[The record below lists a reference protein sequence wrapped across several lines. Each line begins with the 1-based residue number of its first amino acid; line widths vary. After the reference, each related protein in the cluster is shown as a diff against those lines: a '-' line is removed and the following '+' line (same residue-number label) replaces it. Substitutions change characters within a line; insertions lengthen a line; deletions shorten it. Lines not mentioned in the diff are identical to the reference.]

1 MRRVPSRAALKPIP
15 FALGLAA
22 FAALAL
28 LDSPLRHFGEHGGLP
43 ALAAGV
49 TAWMAIWWIGEA
61 VPLWCTALIPLA
73 VYPLTRVH
81 GDGFAANLSGA
92 LAPYLDPYIFLFLGG
107 MGIALAMQ
115 QWNLHRRIALAIM
128 RRIGVEPARLLFGVL
143 ASTAAVS
150 LWISNTATAAM
161 MFPIGMAVLRELERQ
176 AGRRLAAFG
185 CALMLAIAYGANLG
199 GMGTK
204 IGTVP
209 NAQLAGFLAQERGVD
224 LSFLQFMAIGLPFV
238 LAFLPVA
245 WLTLWRVG
253 RADAPAGALGRAA
266 LDAEAAQLGPL
277 QRAERVV
284 AIVFVAAAALWIAGK
299 PLTDLARPHVSL
311 VALKTAHVEA
321 AIALAAAL
329 ALMLWRVRGARVL
342 APRSFRLL
350 QWDALVLLGGGFS
363 MAAAVEASG
372 LSQWLGAQLEALR
385 TFPGFAQVA
394 LASLATVALSAF
406 ASNVATTAVMLPI
419 LLSSVSPENANV
431 ALVSAA
437 LASSCDF
444 ALPAGTP
451 PNAIVFGSGYVKVP
465 VMARAGAL
473 LDVLAALLVSAWCWW
488 AVPRLFG

>member
-1 MRRVPSRAALKPIP
+1 VPRLRVVNPVPL
-15 FALGLAA
+15 ALGLAA

-28 LDSPLRHFGEHGGLP
+28 VDSPLRHVGEHGALP

-73 VYPLTRVH
+73 LYPFTRVH
-81 GDGFAANLSGA
+81 GDAFGANLWGA

-107 MGIALAMQ
+107 MGIAAAMQ
-115 QWNLHRRIALAIM
+115 QWNLHRRVALGIM
-128 RRIGVEPARLLFGVL
+128 RRVGTAPGRLLLGVL
-143 ASTAAVS
+143 ISTSLVS

-161 MFPIGMAVLRELERQ
+161 MLPIGLAVLHELERQ
-176 AGRRLAAFG
+176 AGRRLAGFG
-185 CALMLAIAYGANLG
+185 CALMLAIAYGANVG

-209 NAQLAGFLAQERGVD
+209 NSLVAGFLAERGVEV
-224 LSFLQFMAIGLPFV
+224 SFLQFMAVGLPFV
-238 LAFLPVA
+238 IVFVPVVWLA
-245 WLTLWRVG
+245 LWRIG
-253 RADAPAGALGRAA
+253 RADAPSSAVGRAA
-266 LDAEAAQLGPL
+266 LDQEAAQLGALKPTE
-277 QRAERVV
+277 RAV
-284 AIVFVAAAALWIAGK
+284 AIVFVTAALLWIAGK
-299 PLTDLARPHVSL
+299 PITD
-311 VALKTAHVEA
+311 ALKPQVSAFALKSAHVEA
-321 AIALAAAL
+321 AIALSASL
-329 ALMLWRVRGARVL
+329 ALMLWRVRGVAVL

-363 MAAAVEASG
+363 MAAAIEASG
-372 LSQWLGAQLEALR
+372 LSEWIGAQMAALR
-385 TFPGFAQVA
+385 GYPPFAQVV
-394 LASLATVALSAF
+394 LASLATVTLSAF

-419 LLSSVSPENANV
+419 LVSSVSPEHANV

-465 VMARAGAL
+465 TMFRTGAV
-473 LDVLAALLVSAWCWW
+473 LDLLAAVVVSGWCWW
-488 AVPRLFG
+488 VVPQMLGR

>member
-1 MRRVPSRAALKPIP
+1 VPILSTVKPIP

-28 LDSPLRHFGEHGGLP
+28 VDSPLRHFGEHGALP
-43 ALAAGV
+43 ALAAGI

-61 VPLWCTALIPLA
+61 VPLWWTALIPLA
-73 VYPLTRVH
+73 IYPFSRVH
-81 GDGFAANLSGA
+81 GDGLATNLWGA

-107 MGIALAMQ
+107 MGIAAAMQ
-115 QWNLHRRIALAIM
+115 QWNLHRRVALGIM
-128 RRIGVEPARLLFGVL
+128 RRVGVAPGRLLFGVL
-143 ASTAAVS
+143 AATSLVS

-161 MFPIGMAVLRELERQ
+161 MLPIGLAVLHELERQ
-176 AGRRLAAFG
+176 SGRRLAGFG
-185 CALMLAIAYGANLG
+185 CALMLAIAYGANVG

-238 LAFLPVA
+238 IAFIPVVWLA
-245 WLTLWRVG
+245 LWRVG
-253 RADAPAGALGRAA
+253 RVDAPSGAVGRAA
-266 LDAEAAQLGPL
+266 LDSEAGRLGPL
-277 QRAERVV
+277 KRAERAV
-284 AIVFVAAAALWIAGK
+284 AVVFVGAAALWIAGK
-299 PLTDLARPHVSL
+299 PITEWLKPQ
-311 VALKTAHVEA
+311 VAAFTLGTSHVEA
-321 AIALAAAL
+321 AIALSASL
-329 ALMLWRVRGARVL
+329 ALVLWRVGGERVL

-372 LSQWLGAQLEALR
+372 LSSWLGAQLAALR
-385 TFPGFAQVA
+385 EFPPFAQVL
-394 LASLATVALSAF
+394 LASLATVTLSAF

-419 LLSSVSPENANV
+419 LVSSISPAHTNI
-431 ALVSAA
+431 ALVSSA

-465 VMARAGAL
+465 VMARTGAL
-473 LDVLAALLVSAWCWW
+473 LDVLAAVIVSAWCWW
-488 AVPRLFG
+488 VVPRVIGG

>member
-1 MRRVPSRAALKPIP
+1 MPSLSALKPVP

-22 FAALAL
+22 FGAFALI
-28 LDSPLRHFGEHGGLP
+28 DSPLRHFGEHGGLP

-81 GDGFAANLSGA
+81 GEGFAANLSGA

-143 ASTAAVS
+143 ASTAIVS

-161 MFPIGMAVLRELERQ
+161 MLPIGMAVLRELERQ
-176 AGRRLAAFG
+176 SGRRLAGFG

-209 NAQLAGFLAQERGVD
+209 NAQLAGFLAQERGID

-238 LAFLPVA
+238 LAFIPVA

-253 RADAPAGALGRAA
+253 RKDAPPGALGRAA

-284 AIVFVAAAALWIAGK
+284 AIVFVAAAVLWIAGK
-299 PLTDLARPHVSL
+299 PLTDGLKPHVAA
-311 VALKTAHVEA
+311 VALRSAHVEA
-321 AIALAAAL
+321 AIALSAAL
-329 ALMLWRVRGARVL
+329 ALMLWRVRGAAVL

-350 QWDALVLLGGGFS
+350 QWDALLLLGGGFS

-372 LSQWLGAQLEALR
+372 LSEWLGVQLVALR
-385 TFPGFAQVA
+385 GFPGFAQVA

-419 LLSSVSPENANV
+419 LLSSVSPENANI

-451 PNAIVFGSGYVKVP
+451 PNAIVFGS
-465 VMARAGAL
+465 
-473 LDVLAALLVSAWCWW
+473 
-488 AVPRLFG
+488 

>member
-1 MRRVPSRAALKPIP
+1 VKLFP

-28 LDSPLRHFGEHGGLP
+28 LDTPLRHADGRGALP
-43 ALAAGV
+43 ALAAGI

-73 VYPLTRVH
+73 IYPFTRVY
-81 GDGFAANLSGA
+81 GEGTGTNFWGA

-107 MGIALAMQ
+107 MGIAAAMQ

-128 RRIGVEPARLLFGVL
+128 RRVGTAPGRLLLGVL
-143 ASTAAVS
+143 IATSLVS

-161 MFPIGMAVLRELERQ
+161 MLPIGLAVLHELERQ
-176 AGRRLAAFG
+176 AGRRLARFG
-185 CALMLAIAYGANLG
+185 CALMLAIAYGANVG

-209 NAQLAGFLAQERGVD
+209 NSQLSGFLAERGAE
-224 LSFLQFMAIGLPFV
+224 LSFVAFMAIGLPFV
-238 LAFLPVA
+238 IAFMPVLWLA
-245 WLTLWRVG
+245 LWRVG
-253 RADAPAGALGRAA
+253 RADAPSRAVGRAA
-266 LDAEAAQLGPL
+266 LEREASALGPL
-277 QRAERVV
+277 QGTERAVGVV
-284 AIVFVAAAALWIAGK
+284 FFAAAALWIAGK
-299 PLTDLARPHVSL
+299 PLTDALKPHVAAFELRS
-311 VALKTAHVEA
+311 AHVEA
-321 AIALAAAL
+321 AIALTASL
-329 ALMLWRVRGARVL
+329 ALTLWRVRGAAVL

-363 MAAAVEASG
+363 RAAAVEASG
-372 LSQWLGAQLEALR
+372 LSGWLGAQLGALR
-385 TFPGFAQVA
+385 ELPPVAQVA
-394 LASLATVALSAF
+394 LASLATVTLSAF

-419 LLSSVSPENANV
+419 LVSSVSPEHTNV

-451 PNAIVFGSGYVKVP
+451 PNAIVFGSGYVTVP
-465 VMARAGAL
+465 VMARTGAA
-473 LDVLAALLVSAWCWW
+473 LDVIAALIVSAWCWW
-488 AVPRLFG
+488 VVPRVIGS